1 MAPTA
6 SFAQS
11 ASKLT
16 AALGLGSSQVA
27 SSDLGTSSDQGIAL
41 ETNVMGG
48 FTTEGSSYMVL
59 SSGCADDLLPNS
71 EADHSCI
78 LEGLDTSEE
87 QDLVQL
93 ALTLNVPAN
102 SSSVSFDWKF
112 YSEEFPEF
120 VGSAFD
126 DAFLVESGSSNY
138 VLSGANITAPNNVA
152 FDQNNQ
158 LISVNMSGLLAVTAG
173 EASGTTY
180 DAATPKLTTV
190 APVAPDATTI
200 TLIFSVFDMGDSIYD
215 TAVLLDNVKFDAS
228 PIAAPSTKKT
238 ADLTGDVPATATANS
253 TIGVSAKLVD
263 ASMSDPIA
271 NATIQWSMSPSGPAP
286 SSVTDA
292 GGNTTAQLDL
302 AGLAPGAY
310 VVKATFEG
318 DSQYQMDSFEKPLQI
333 TGPGSAPNS
342 PPDAVDDSVQS
353 NGTVVIFDPLANDSD
368 PDGDSLLIL
377 SVIDPA
383 NGTSNK
389 STDGK
394 TVSYLPDPGF
404 TGEDSFNYT
413 IWDGRGGNDTAKIS
427 VAVKDTAA
435 PITPLP
441 EDDEKKMFCGRP
453 ESDFDNV
460 ELGTNAGE
468 TIWGT
473 ENDDL
478 IRGWGGNDTI
488 FGLAGN
494 DCLKGDDGNDHI
506 WGGNG
511 DDGVRGGDGDNKLH
525 GDAGMDIVNGHA
537 GNDTA
542 WGGDGDDTLL
552 GEKGTDSLIGDSG
565 DDTMLGGDDYD
576 KMLGEEG
583 NDKMYGD
590 LGDDRIFGM
599 KGDDHIW
606 GGDGMD
612 TLVGSAG
619 MDTLVGDAEDDR
631 MWGGTDNDILFAG
644 AGRDMVIGDEGNDKL
659 YGEGGDDRLYDAQ
672 GDDYLDSGPDV
683 DSCFDNVG
691 ANTIVNCEGPLPAPA
706 KDEVGMLL
714 AKLKVATEKYHDPD
728 VAIADGYMA
737 TDSCVPE
744 MGYHYVNA
752 SLASD
757 LNVTELVPEVV
768 LYEPTEEG
776 RKLVGVEYF
785 AAALANTAGGPAPWF
800 GEEAPPM
807 GWYNPAP
814 TLFAGQVFDGPMA
827 GHEPGMPWHY
837 DLHAWVWKDNPDG
850 AFAPFNPDVSCS

>member
-120 VGSAFD
+120 VGSAFN

-180 DAATPKLTTV
+180 DDAATPKLTTV

-511 DDGVRGGDGDNKLH
+511 DDG
-525 GDAGMDIVNGHA
+525 MDIVNGHA

-552 GEKGTDSLIGDSG
+552 GEKGTDRLIGDSG
-565 DDTMLGGDDYD
+565 DDT
-576 KMLGEEG
+576 
-583 NDKMYGD
+583 
-590 LGDDRIFGM
+590 
-599 KGDDHIW
+599 
-606 GGDGMD
+606 
-612 TLVGSAG
+612 
-619 MDTLVGDAEDDR
+619 

>member
-120 VGSAFD
+120 VGSAFN

-180 DAATPKLTTV
+180 DDAATPKLTTV

-511 DDGVRGGDGDNKLH
+511 DDG
-525 GDAGMDIVNGHA
+525 MDIVNGHA
-537 GNDTA
+537 GNDTV

-552 GEKGTDSLIGDSG
+552 GEKGTDRLIGDSG
-565 DDTMLGGDDYD
+565 DDT
-576 KMLGEEG
+576 
-583 NDKMYGD
+583 
-590 LGDDRIFGM
+590 
-599 KGDDHIW
+599 
-606 GGDGMD
+606 
-612 TLVGSAG
+612 
-619 MDTLVGDAEDDR
+619 